1 MAEILPHDERRG
13 QPRYKFVKPMQVVV
27 AKRAVK
33 GFTVDIG
40 EGGIS
45 FIVDTM
51 MNKGNV
57 TIEIPDVQLTLEGQ
71 ILGHQPTS
79 DAGLYRHHMQFK
91 TPLGTAVLEQILT

>member
-1 MAEILPHDERRG
+1 M
-13 QPRYKFVKPMQVVV
+13 
-27 AKRAVK
+27 
-33 GFTVDIG
+33 DIG

-91 TPLGTAVLEQILT
+91 APLGTAVLEQILT